1 MEEPRNLFVTL
12 PYTQQLVGMFL
23 NAPSLRVKIAV
34 ADLLANL
41 SQDTEYSVMIIV
53 ELDDRKPL
61 SFENKSGVVF
71 IVELCTSFLDE
82 GLRVST
88 EAMAHNLAWSDRKN
102 KKKIQRLCISSYL
115 SNMLLSHRMLETGE
129 VDQDLSE
136 EQERC

>member
-136 EQERC
+136 E